1 MTMNPLLKTLELPR
15 FAEIRPDQIESALDQ
30 VIADHQAVVRT
41 LVETRPLSFA
51 EAWMPLERADTAISG
66 VWSAVSHLHGVA
78 DTPELRAA
86 FVAGQAR
93 LVENHLRMMQN
104 EALYEVLVALTTT
117 QDFATLPDAD
127 RVAVEHMLRD
137 FRLSGVALAAEAR
150 ARFAAITVE
159 LSSLTTAFGNAVLD
173 ATDAWF
179 EHVEDAALL
188 AGISESDKAMFAEAA
203 SARGLNGWV
212 VTLQMPSVNAI
223 LTFAEDRALRERVY
237 TASGTR
243 ASDQGPHAGQ
253 FDNSGRIASILAL
266 RREAAELLGFSD
278 PVAWSLAT
286 KMAPGGQDV
295 LTFLRD
301 LGGRAKP
308 AAEQEFA
315 SLKAYAAEHLGIDD
329 LQPWDMTF
337 VSERLRKAR
346 YAVDE
351 QEVRKYF
358 PVERVITGWQQLL
371 DRLFGIHLVARTD
384 VAVYHPDARYY
395 DVTDETGEIFA
406 GVYVDLHSRPGK
418 RSGAWMAQAR
428 PRLNDGNVRRVP
440 VAYLVCNFAPK
451 TDGNPSLLSHR
462 EVVTFL
468 HETGHCLH
476 HLFTRVDRPGIAGT
490 NGFEWDAIELPS
502 QLMEDFAWDRDV
514 LRGMSGHYETGAPLP
529 DALFDK
535 LLAAHEFLSGMF
547 IVRQVELALF
557 DLLLHLG
564 AMGHDPM
571 EVIEAVR
578 DEVAVVH
585 PPAWHRFPH
594 AFTHIFAGG
603 YASGYYSYLWAEV
616 LAADGFQRFVEAG
629 LVDRPTAAKFR
640 DEVLSR
646 GASRPAAE
654 SFRAFRGRDA
664 DPQAMLIRH
673 GLTDDAIG
681 TPL

>member
-1 MTMNPLLKTLELPR
+1 MDWMTMNPLLKTLELPR

-502 QLMEDFAWDRDV
+502 QLMEDFA
-514 LRGMSGHYETGAPLP
+514 
-529 DALFDK
+529 
-535 LLAAHEFLSGMF
+535 
-547 IVRQVELALF
+547 
-557 DLLLHLG
+557 
-564 AMGHDPM
+564 
-571 EVIEAVR
+571 
-578 DEVAVVH
+578 
-585 PPAWHRFPH
+585 
-594 AFTHIFAGG
+594 
-603 YASGYYSYLWAEV
+603 
-616 LAADGFQRFVEAG
+616 
-629 LVDRPTAAKFR
+629 
-640 DEVLSR
+640 
-646 GASRPAAE
+646 
-654 SFRAFRGRDA
+654 
-664 DPQAMLIRH
+664 
-673 GLTDDAIG
+673 
-681 TPL
+681 

>member
-1 MTMNPLLKTLELPR
+1 MNPLLDTLELPR
-15 FAEIRPDQIESALDQ
+15 FGEIRPEHIESALDK
-30 VIADHQAVVRT
+30 VLADHQAVVRT
-41 LVETRPLSFA
+41 LVETRPRSFA
-51 EAWMPLERADTAISG
+51 DAWLPLERADAAIDG
-66 VWSAVSHLHGVA
+66 VWSAVSHLRGVA

-86 FVAGQAR
+86 HAAGQAR
-93 LVENHLRMMQN
+93 LVENHLQVMQN
-104 EALYEVLVALTTT
+104 KALYEVLVALTTT
-117 QDFATLPDAD
+117 RDFAALPDAD
-127 RVAVEHMLRD
+127 RVAVEKMVRD
-137 FRLSGVALAAEAR
+137 FTLSGVALGDAER
-150 ARFAAITVE
+150 ARFAAISVE
-159 LSSLTTAFGNAVLD
+159 LSTLTTAFGNAVLD

-188 AGISESDKAMFAEAA
+188 AGISDADKAMFADAA
-203 SARGLNGWV
+203 KARGLPGWV
-212 VTLQMPSVNAI
+212 VTLQMPSVSAI
-223 LTFAEDRALRERVY
+223 LTFADDRGLRERLY

-253 FDNSGRIASILAL
+253 FDNSGRIASILEL
-266 RREAAELLGFSD
+266 RREAAALLGFTD

-286 KMAPGGQDV
+286 KMAPGVGEV
-295 LTFLRD
+295 LAFLRD

-308 AAEQEFA
+308 AAEREFA
-315 SLKAYAAEHLGIDD
+315 ALAGYAAETLGIAE
-329 LQPWDMTF
+329 LQPWDVAY
-337 VSERLRKAR
+337 VSERLRKSR
-346 YAVDE
+346 YVVDE
-351 QEVRKYF
+351 QEVRAHF
-358 PVERVITGWQQLL
+358 PVEQVIAGWQTLL
-371 DRLFGIHLVARTD
+371 SRLYGIQLVARD
-384 VAVYHPDARYY
+384 DIAVYHPDAQYY
-395 DVTDETGEIFA
+395 DVVDDRGAVFA
-406 GVYVDLHSRPGK
+406 GVYLDLHARAGK
-418 RSGAWMAQAR
+418 RGGAWMAQAR
-428 PRLNDGNVRRVP
+428 PRLNDGNVQRVP
-440 VAYLVCNFAPK
+440 VAYLVCNFAPR
-451 TDGNPSLLSHR
+451 TDGSPSLLSHK

-476 HLFTRVDRPGIAGT
+476 HLFTRVDRPIIAGT
-490 NGFEWDAIELPS
+490 SGFEWDAIELPS

-514 LRGMSGHYETGAPLP
+514 LRGMSGHYQTGAPLP

-535 LLAAHEFLSGMF
+535 LIAARRFLSGMF
-547 IVRQVELALF
+547 VVRQVEFALF

-578 DEVAVVH
+578 DEVAVVR

-629 LVDRPTAAKFR
+629 LIDRPTAARFR

-646 GASRPAAE
+646 GASRPAAD

-673 GLTDDAIG
+673 GLTDDDVVA
-681 TPL
+681 PA

>member
-1 MTMNPLLKTLELPR
+1 MNPLLKTLELPR
-15 FAEIRPDQIESALDQ
+15 FDDIRPDQIEAALDQ
-30 VIADHQAVVRT
+30 VITDHQAVVRR
-41 LVETRPLSFA
+41 LVETRPLGFA
-51 EAWMPLERADTAISG
+51 EAWMPLERADSAIAG

-93 LVENHLRMMQN
+93 LVENHLQVMQN
-104 EALYEVLVALTTT
+104 KALYEVLVALTTT
-117 QDFATLPDAD
+117 RDFATRPEAD
-127 RVAVEHMLRD
+127 RAAVEHMLRD
-137 FRLSGVALAAEAR
+137 FRLAGVALDAEDR

-188 AGISESDKAMFAEAA
+188 AGISDADKAMFAEAA
-203 SARGLNGWV
+203 STRGLKGWV

-223 LTFAEDRALRERVY
+223 LTFAEDRGLRERVY
-237 TASGTR
+237 TAFGTR
-243 ASDQGPHAGQ
+243 ASDQGPHGGQ
-253 FDNSGRIASILAL
+253 FDNSGRIGTILDL
-266 RREAAELLGFSD
+266 RREAAALLGFTD

-286 KMAPGGQDV
+286 KMAADAEEV
-295 LTFLRD
+295 LAFLRD
-301 LGGRAKP
+301 LGRRAKP
-308 AAEQEFA
+308 AAEREFA
-315 SLKAYAAEHLGIDD
+315 ALASYAAEHLRIDD
-329 LQPWDMTF
+329 LLPWDVAF

-351 QEVRKYF
+351 QEVRAYF
-358 PVERVITGWQQLL
+358 PVERVVAGWQQLL
-371 DRLFGIHLVARTD
+371 DRLFGIRLVARED
-384 VAVYHPDARYY
+384 VPVYHPDACYY
-395 DVTDETGEIFA
+395 DVADEKGEVFA
-406 GVYVDLHSRPGK
+406 GVYVDLHARPGK

-440 VAYLVCNFAPK
+440 VAYLVCNFAPRS
-451 TDGNPSLLSHR
+451 DGNPSLLSHK

-476 HLFTRVDRPGIAGT
+476 HLFTHVDRPGIAGT

-502 QLMEDFAWDRDV
+502 QLMEDFAWDRQV
-514 LRGMSGHYETGAPLP
+514 LRGMSGHYQTGATLP
-529 DALFDK
+529 EELFDK
-535 LLAAHEFLSGMF
+535 LLAARKFLSGMF
-547 IVRQVELALF
+547 IVRQVEFALF

-571 EVIEAVR
+571 EVIETVR
-578 DEVAVVH
+578 DEVAVVR

-603 YASGYYSYLWAEV
+603 YAAGYYSYLWAEV
-616 LAADGFQRFVEAG
+616 LAADGFQRFAEAG
-629 LVDRPTAAKFR
+629 LIDRWAAVKFR
-640 DEVLSR
+640 DEVLAR
-646 GASRPAAE
+646 GASRPAVE

-673 GLTDDAIG
+673 GLTDDVVAASS
-681 TPL
+681 